1 MNHINPNGFVK
12 LDNKIGMYAIL
23 GYSKDKNIQVNSTTL
38 NIYRA
43 LLQHKCTDKNS
54 PMFGKAWVSIARLAV
69 ELALGEKTIRR
80 HINILKNVGLIM
92 VGKTKINKHSHNV
105 YVFLPPLSP
114 EEFKKKFPE
123 EVAEFE
129 KRMEKLTQMEAEE
142 E

>member
-54 PMFGKAWVSIARLAV
+54 PMFGKAWVSTARLAV

-123 EVAEFE
+123 EVAEYE
-129 KRMEKLTQMEAEE
+129 KRMEKLTQMGAEE